1 MLEAEVV
8 RMWITNKNGMGITAS
23 MIESMEDFLSVAIQH
38 GCIGST
44 FAEDEERIIV
54 YTSWVDEITL
64 EQFRTSESYKIKEEN
79 IIQSF
84 TDSGFSIP
92 EAILFNSTAKILF
105 SN

>member
-1 MLEAEVV
+1 
-8 RMWITNKNGMGITAS
+8 MWITNKNGMGITAS
-23 MIESMEDFLSVAIQH
+23 MIESVEDFLSVAIQH
-38 GCIGST
+38 GCVGST

-54 YTSWVDEITL
+54 YTSWVNEIKL
-64 EQFRTSESYKIKEEN
+64 EQFRSSEAYKTKVDS

-92 EAILFNSTAKILF
+92 EAILFNSTAEILF